1 MSAYLKNNYLNSIPL
16 GETSFVRFLTDIDLI
31 SGAMEEQSL
40 IYATPTHFY
49 KILLM

>member
-1 MSAYLKNNYLNSIPL
+1 MSNNYLNSIPL
-16 GETSFVRFLTDIDLI
+16 GETSFVRLLTDVALI